1 LAAQDAPEILIGDFA
16 LSRLSEGT
24 LMDFRIKETSK
35 TVEDVP
41 GWLTRSEGKLLFNL
55 AKSCAGRGV
64 IVEIGSWKGKS
75 TIWLAKGSQAGQ
87 NVKVYAIDPH
97 SATEEHRRQGN
108 LSTFQEFQQNIS
120 RAGVAGLVFPIVTT
134 SEAAAASFNTPIE
147 MIFIDGDHDYEAVK
161 RDFELWY
168 PKVVDGGV
176 MAFHDTT
183 VWQGPKKLV
192 AERMY
197 KSRHFCDGSF
207 AGSIAFATKVRAN
220 TGGQRLRNRLAL
232 CAKNCVGP
240 LQDFVENQIENSL
253 LKARQRRKPEIP
265 SPLA

>member
-1 LAAQDAPEILIGDFA
+1 
-16 LSRLSEGT
+16 
-24 LMDFRIKETSK
+24 MDFRIKETRK

-87 NVKVYAIDPH
+87 NAKVYAIDPH
-97 SATEEHRRQGN
+97 AGTSEHRRQGK
-108 LSTFQEFQQNIS
+108 LSTFEEFERNIS
-120 RAGVAGLVFPIVTT
+120 QAGVTGLVVPIRAT
-134 SEAAAASFNTPIE
+134 SEAAASSFDQPIE

-192 AERMY
+192 AERIY
-197 KSRHFCDGSF
+197 KSQDFRDGSF
-207 AGSIAFATKVRAN
+207 AGSIAFATKVREN
-220 TGGQRLRNRLAL
+220 TGGQRLRNRFAL
-232 CAKNCVGP
+232 LAKNCVGP
-240 LQDFVENQIENSL
+240 LQDFVETQIENHQ
-253 LKARQRRKPEIP
+253 LKTRQRRKSGVP
-265 SPLA
+265 SPQV